1 MEKEH
6 WENVYENKGDQEV
19 SWYEEL
25 PSTSLSL
32 IKKHYTSQDTKIID
46 VGGGNSNLTKELLKS
61 GYQNL
66 SVLDISA
73 KALEKTKEKL
83 GTSAIAVEWIV
94 SDITEFET
102 TKTYN
107 LWHDRAVFHFL
118 TTEEDKSSY
127 LNTIKQSLSH
137 GGIFI
142 LATFSKNG
150 PLKCSGLEIS
160 QYDKEGLLELFGND
174 FELLESFEEDH
185 TTPFNTLQNFIY
197 TVWQRK

>member
-1 MEKEH
+1 MAKEH
-6 WENVYENKGDQEV
+6 WEKVYKNKGDQEV

-25 PSTSLSL
+25 PETSLSL
-32 IKKHYTSQDTKIID
+32 IKKHNTIQATKIID
-46 VGGGNSNLTKELLKS
+46 VGGGNSNLTKELLKA

-66 SVLDISA
+66 SVLDISV
-73 KALEKTKEKL
+73 KALEKTKYKL
-83 GTSAIAVEWIV
+83 GASAAAIEWII

-127 LNTIKQSLSH
+127 LNTIKKGLVQ

-160 QYDKEGLLELFGND
+160 QYDKDGLLELFGND

-185 TTPFNTLQNFIY
+185 TTPFDTQQNFIY
-197 TVWQRK
+197 TVWKRK

>member
-1 MEKEH
+1 MAKEH
-6 WENVYENKGDQEV
+6 WEKVYENKGDQEV

-25 PSTSLSL
+25 PATSLSL
-32 IKKHYTSQDTKIID
+32 IKKHNTSQDTKIID
-46 VGGGNSNLTKELLKS
+46 VGGGNSNLTKELLKT

-73 KALEKTKEKL
+73 KSLEKTKYKL
-83 GTSAIAVEWIV
+83 GTSAAAIEWIV

-102 TKTYN
+102 TKTYS
-107 LWHDRAVFHFL
+107 LWHDRAIFHFL
-118 TTEEDKSSY
+118 TTEKDKSSY
-127 LNTIKQSLSH
+127 LNTIKKGLAQR
-137 GGIFI
+137 GIFI

-160 QYDKEGLLELFGND
+160 QYNKEGLLELFGND

-185 TTPFNTLQNFIY
+185 TTPFDTLQNFIY